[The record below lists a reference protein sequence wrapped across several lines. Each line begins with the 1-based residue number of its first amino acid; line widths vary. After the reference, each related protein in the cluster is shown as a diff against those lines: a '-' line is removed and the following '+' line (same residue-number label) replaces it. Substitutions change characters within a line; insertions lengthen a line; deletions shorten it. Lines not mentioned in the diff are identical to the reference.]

1 MVLLSK
7 HRLEP
12 RNMQD
17 IKLVNID
24 PQRPHPPHP
33 PCLTQRSAA
42 DDAFPARDGF
52 VVSLKGGDN
61 LGERDKKCH
70 LFHGTLEP
78 ISRADQPYSPDTSS
92 SSLITIRLFIIF
104 TKNKD

>member
-24 PQRPHPPHP
+24 PSPPRVSLRDLQPSLH
-33 PCLTQRSAA
+33 
-42 DDAFPARDGF
+42 DGF

-70 LFHGTLEP
+70 LFCGTLEP